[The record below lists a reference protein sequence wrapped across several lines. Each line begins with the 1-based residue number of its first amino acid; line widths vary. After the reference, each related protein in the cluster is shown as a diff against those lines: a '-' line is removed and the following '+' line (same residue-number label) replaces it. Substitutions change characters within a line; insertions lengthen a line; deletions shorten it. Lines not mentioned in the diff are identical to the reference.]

1 MDVLALIAALLFV
14 LLTAFNVAG
23 FLRLRSGLD
32 VLLAMYLIAFAEIV
46 LVMLLLSPVHWLT
59 AGHLGIVIL
68 VVAGVAAICTRVVP
82 GWSPPPLPLVSAREA
97 LRDRVNLVLAIAVL
111 GGLCYVAALI
121 VGTAPNDYDVL
132 WYHLARAAFWKQQH
146 AVGYIPNV
154 NDARLNGFPPNAEIA
169 ESFTM
174 ILSKS
179 DRFVGFVQLTSLLAG
194 MTAIAGIARRI
205 GLSVRQALF
214 GALLFATLPVVI
226 LQSAAAL
233 NDLVFGSFLVVSAYF
248 LLTWTRVTL
257 ALATLALGL
266 AIGTKVTA
274 LLGLPMLALFAFVYY
289 PRKRWPGLVLV
300 GVAGTVLGSYW
311 YLFNLAKTKHLGG
324 QLGQPAHSTT
334 VEHGNTYS
342 VAGVIAHFVRLMID
356 AVDPSGAV
364 GRDRFLYL
372 IGAGVVLAL
381 GIRGRKRFGWISI
394 ALAVALAAL
403 PVAFRAI
410 DHELLHGYQKALI
423 SLDRRN
429 LAFLGFDKHLTEA
442 SPFQSWYG
450 PAGIMLVIG
459 GFLLVWRARQRGE
472 VPRVAW
478 VLAAAPVVWLAL
490 QALTT
495 FYSLFDGRYVV
506 FGVALAAVVWG
517 LLLPIRPLAWTACAV
532 GITAMALALVHYD
545 EKPSGVNILGGAAPT
560 SVWDQSRAQVMS
572 RFLHR
577 GESTI
582 VATLDR
588 EAKKGQIVALA
599 IRRNDVSYPFFGP
612 NLDRRVVFLPTSPYR
627 YDWIVVA
634 PGLSIIPYPGT
645 PPPPGS
651 RLVVNENGWR
661 LYRLAS

>member
-1 MDVLALIAALLFV
+1 VDVLALIAALLFV
-14 LLTAFNVAG
+14 VLTAFNLAG

-32 VLLAMYLIAFAEIV
+32 VLLAMYLIAFTEIIV
-46 LVMLLLSPVHWLT
+46 VMLLLSPGHWLT

-68 VVAGVAAICTRVVP
+68 VVAGVTAIGTRVVP
-82 GWSPPPLPLVSAREA
+82 GWAPPPLPLRSAREA
-97 LRDRVNLVLAIAVL
+97 LRDRINLVLAVAVL
-111 GGLCYVAALI
+111 GGLGYVAALI
-121 VGTAPNDYDVL
+121 IGTAPNDYDVL

-169 ESFTM
+169 DSFTM

-226 LQSAAAL
+226 LQSATAL
-233 NDLVFGSFLVVSAYF
+233 NDLVFGSFLVICAYF
-248 LLTWTRVTL
+248 LLTWTRMTL

-274 LLGLPMLALFAFVYY
+274 LLGLPMLALFAFVYL
-289 PRKRWPGLVLV
+289 PRKRWPALVLV

-311 YLFNLAKTKHLGG
+311 YLYNLAKTKHLGG

-342 VAGVIAHFVRLMID
+342 VAGVIAHFVRLLID
-356 AVDPSGAV
+356 AVDPSGAI
-364 GRDRFLYL
+364 GRDRFVYL
-372 IGAGVVLAL
+372 IGAGIVLAL

-403 PVAFRAI
+403 PIAFRAI
-410 DHELLHGYQKALI
+410 DHGLLHGYQKALVT
-423 SLDRRN
+423 LHRHN
-429 LAFLGFDKHLTEA
+429 LAFLGYDKHLTQA

-450 PAGIMLVIG
+450 PAGVMLVIG
-459 GFLLVWRARQRGE
+459 GFVLVWRARRRL
-472 VPRVAW
+472 PRVAW

-517 LLLPIRPLAWTACAV
+517 LLLAHRPLAWATCTVAV
-532 GITAMALALVHYD
+532 TAMALSLVHYD
-545 EKPSGVNILGGAAPT
+545 EKPSGVNILGGSAPT
-560 SVWDQSRAQVMS
+560 SVWDMSRAQVMAH
-572 RFLHR
+572 FLHR
-577 GESTI
+577 GEDTI
-582 VATLDR
+582 VATLDKQ
-588 EAKKGQIVALA
+588 AKKGQTILLVV
-599 IRRNDVSYPFFGP
+599 RRNDVSYPFFGQ
-612 NLDRRVVFLPTSPYR
+612 NVDRKVEFLGPRIALPQWVVF
-627 YDWIVVA
+627 A
-634 PGLSIIPYPGT
+634 PGEPNGT
-645 PPPPGS
+645 VAVNFIG
-651 RLVVNENGWR
+651 RGVRQVVNENGWR
-661 LYRLAS
+661 LYKLVS